1 MQAQNIGIEL
11 HSAMLKC
18 RKHFTASCEALA
30 SSRKALTGSIR
41 ATIAVA
47 HGVPSGRIE
56 EVRTF
61 TQSQLDLTCDWLCQW
76 FGASCEW
83 SVGSKRDFDR
93 TIRTAVS
100 RALEGR
106 ARVRVSATFRYMESR
121 QGLPCTI
128 RYRDPDHP
136 ERMIGL
142 DITLVVGQGQGS
154 DEFEEDGSD
163 DSTVDAPSVDDAPSA
178 AVETLQREDGSES
191 GMTVETVRAM
201 AQFAEKTKTNRRIR
215 RFRTVYARMQ
225 AALGERQAALE
236 AARAKIAA
244 QEAAL
249 EAARAKIAALEA
261 ALGERPAARSS
272 RSRSSG

>member
-1 MQAQNIGIEL
+1 MQAQNVGMEL

-18 RKHFTASCEALA
+18 RKTFTASCEALA

-56 EVRTF
+56 EVQTF
-61 TQSQLDLTCDWLCQW
+61 TQSQLNLSCDWLCQW

-83 SVGSKRDFDR
+83 NGGSKRDFDR

-100 RALEGR
+100 RVLEGR
-106 ARVRVSATFRYMESR
+106 ARVRVSATFRYTESR

-142 DITLVVGQGQGS
+142 DITLVVGQGS
-154 DEFEEDGSD
+154 ADEFEEDGSD
-163 DSTVDAPSVDDAPSA
+163 DSTVDAPSV
-178 AVETLQREDGSES
+178 ETLQREDGSKS
-191 GMTVETVRAM
+191 KMTVETVRAM
-201 AQFAEKTKTNRRIR
+201 AQFAEKAKADRRVN
-215 RFRTVYARMQ
+215 RFRTVHARMQ
-225 AALGERQAALE
+225 IELAATRAALE
-236 AARAKIAA
+236 AARVRIAT
-244 QEAAL
+244 
-249 EAARAKIAALEA
+249 LEA

-272 RSRSSG
+272 RSRSSV

>member
-1 MQAQNIGIEL
+1 MKAQNIGMEL

-18 RKHFTASCEALA
+18 RESFTASCEALA

-56 EVRTF
+56 EVQTF
-61 TQSQLDLTCDWLCQW
+61 TQSQLDLSCDWLCQW

-83 SVGSKRDFDR
+83 NVGSKKDFDR
-93 TIRTAVS
+93 TVRTAVS
-100 RALEGR
+100 RVLEGR
-106 ARVRVSATFRYMESR
+106 ARVRVSATFRYTESR

-142 DITLVVGQGQGS
+142 DITLVVGQGS
-154 DEFEEDGSD
+154 DEFEEDGVD
-163 DSTVDAPSVDDAPSA
+163 DSTVDVFSVDDVPSA
-178 AVETLQREDGSES
+178 TVETLQWEDGSES

-201 AQFAEKTKTNRRIR
+201 ARFTEKAKADRRIG
-215 RFRTVYARMQ
+215 RFRTVHARMQ
-225 AALGERQAALE
+225 VELAATQAALE
-236 AARAKIAA
+236 AARV
-244 QEAAL
+244 
-249 EAARAKIAALEA
+249 KIAALEA

-272 RSRSSG
+272 RSRSNV